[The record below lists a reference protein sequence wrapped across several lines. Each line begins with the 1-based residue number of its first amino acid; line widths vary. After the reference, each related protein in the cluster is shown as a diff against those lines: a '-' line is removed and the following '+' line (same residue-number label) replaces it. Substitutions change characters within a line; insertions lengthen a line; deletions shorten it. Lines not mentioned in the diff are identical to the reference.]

1 MRAGREP
8 ATVRVLSVNSRRP
21 MPKVTKS
28 APATSWNSRTLPTR
42 LGRCHCLRLVLTN
55 IHHREHP
62 ELSHARLAT
71 GRRSE
76 DVPNNLGALQT
87 SAGGWDSCDD
97 LVSAVLLVE
106 MIHTLPALCFR
117 RVVTNS
123 ERVRL
128 EFVVSGPRDVI
139 ATRHTR
145 DCRLLRERTMTDLRE
160 PSPTRHW
167 CVDARLLAWAGDS
180 RHRHW

>member
-1 MRAGREP
+1 
-8 ATVRVLSVNSRRP
+8 

-117 RVVTNS
+117 RAGVLVQPHGRATLDVGPS
-123 ERVRL
+123 RAVAERFAR
-128 EFVVSGPRDVI
+128 PD
-139 ATRHTR
+139 
-145 DCRLLRERTMTDLRE
+145 
-160 PSPTRHW
+160 
-167 CVDARLLAWAGDS
+167 RLLAA
-180 RHRHW
+180 